1 MLFPHPLTPNIRTSG
16 QKVITLSFIIKKFF
30 SFSMYKKIK
39 IYGFSPVHP
48 ACLSVKAL

>member
-30 SFSMYKKIK
+30 SFSMHKKIK
-39 IYGFSPVHP
+39 IYGFSPAIRPVFYG
-48 ACLSVKAL
+48 KAL